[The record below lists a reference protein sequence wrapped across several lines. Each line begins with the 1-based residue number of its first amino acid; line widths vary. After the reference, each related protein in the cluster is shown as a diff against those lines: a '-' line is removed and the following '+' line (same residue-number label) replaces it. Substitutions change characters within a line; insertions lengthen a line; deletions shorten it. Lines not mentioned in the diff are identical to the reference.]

1 MKQNYLVFKN
11 KNSLISCILLAITVG
26 IVMFGFSVVISM
38 EHDWN
43 NWNKNDI
50 LFRTY
55 TINNELKE
63 SDIDKLKKLDEVED
77 VISNREYEIIA
88 ANIFLED
95 NSTSNMNIKGMPNE
109 ELKKLTKSELKDNY
123 IICSD
128 KFRPLNANV
137 YYNNIDY
144 IDLNDFIN
152 KDIELK
158 FNNSKSNEKFKLIDL
173 YNNELFYSDDSI
185 CYTSYENVLN
195 LNKKYYQED
204 SDSKYYVIAKKNV
217 NTKKIGD
224 VLKENG
230 YSYSNV
236 SNLNIN
242 NKDKIVKYTFWLTIV
257 IGIVLFVLTY
267 FFNINYKNKYRI
279 DEIFMQGLIA
289 YALAIVISFTGFL
302 IFENYYL
309 VKNNVFARMDMTYSY
324 GSLIIGVLIILVIP
338 MCVNKSLKVKKI
350 NNKI

>member
-26 IVMFGFSVVISM
+26 LIMFGLSVVISM
-38 EHDWN
+38 ENDWN

-77 VISNREYEIIA
+77 VISNRKYEIIA
-88 ANIFLED
+88 TNIFLED
-95 NSTSNMNIKGMPNE
+95 NSNSNITIKGMPKE
-109 ELKKLTKSELKDNY
+109 ELEKLTKSELKDNF

-128 KFRPLNANV
+128 HFRPLNANI

-144 IDLNDFIN
+144 INLNDFIN
-152 KDIELK
+152 KDLELK
-158 FNNSKSNEKFKLIDL
+158 FNNSKNNEKFKLIDL

-185 CYTSYENVLN
+185 CYTSYESVLN
-195 LNKKYYQED
+195 LNKKYYQEED
-204 SDSKYYVIAKKNV
+204 DSKYYVIANKNV
-217 NTKKIGD
+217 SSKKMGEI
-224 VLKENG
+224 LKENG
-230 YSYSNV
+230 YNYTNIN
-236 SNLNIN
+236 NLNIN
-242 NKDKIVKYTFWLTIV
+242 IKDKIVKCVFWLTIV
-257 IGIVLFVLTY
+257 IGFLMFVSTY

-324 GSLIIGVLIILVIP
+324 IALIIGVIIVLIIP
-338 MCVNKSLKVKKI
+338 MCVNKSLKTKK
-350 NNKI
+350 NK

>member
-11 KNSLISCILLAITVG
+11 KNSLLSCILLALNVG
-26 IVMFGFSVVISM
+26 IIMLGLSIVISM
-38 EHDWN
+38 EYDWN

-55 TINNELKE
+55 TINNNLNEN
-63 SDIDKLKKLDEVED
+63 DIDKLKNLDEVED
-77 VISNREYEIIA
+77 VISNKEYEIIA
-88 ANIFLED
+88 TNIFLED
-95 NSTSNMNIKGMPNE
+95 NSTSNMNIKGMPKD
-109 ELKKLTKSELKDNY
+109 ELAKLTNSELNGNY
-123 IICSD
+123 LICSD
-128 KFRPLNANV
+128 KFKPLNATI

-144 IDLNDFIN
+144 INLNNFIN

-158 FNNSKSNEKFKLIDL
+158 FNNSKNNEKFKLIDL

-195 LNKKYYQED
+195 LNKKYYQND
-204 SDSKYYVIAKKNV
+204 NDIKYYVIANKNV
-217 NTKKIGD
+217 STKKMGD
-224 VLKENG
+224 ILKENG
-230 YSYSNV
+230 YSFSNI
-236 SNLNIN
+236 SNLNFN
-242 NKDKIVKYTFWLTIV
+242 TKEKIVKCIFWLTIA
-257 IGIVLFVLTY
+257 IGILMFVLTY
-267 FFNINYKNKYRI
+267 LFNINYKNKYRI

-324 GSLIIGVLIILVIP
+324 IALIMGVLIVLAIP
-338 MCVNKSLKVKKI
+338 MCVNKSLKVKK
-350 NNKI
+350 NK